1 MNKNLLAMTALAA
14 MLFAGCT
21 SSDDLTTRET
31 ITKANEAATPI
42 NFGTYMGKT
51 GTRAGATGDISNTN
65 FGTNT
70 YEFGVFAYNTGTNTL
85 IDGTAF
91 TTYTPNFMYNQKVSK
106 SGENWTYAP
115 VKFWP
120 NGIDAANGV
129 GGPSNSAKASD
140 IQYISF
146 FAYAPYVAKS
156 AVLTGAG
163 ITAINGSSAAIGTE
177 TEGSGNTK
185 AGDPTISY
193 SLATSSSAE
202 QVDLLWGLAGQAS
215 YQETDN
221 TSGNVTNYN
230 INLTKQKNNEK
241 INFLFKH
248 ALTKVGGTD
257 GLKIVADIDAN
268 GSSGNGTGTKP
279 AETLITVQS
288 ITIKN
293 VADKVVKDGVFDLA
307 TGTWAASLPSSGT
320 DGDYL
325 DLSFDNTNL
334 ADAIAEPAASA
345 APSWTGSA
353 WSIAGVTPTASDVY
367 KSTATTAPFYLIP
380 SSTVDQQLT
389 VSITYVVRTYD
400 QNLAVPTS
408 ESAKCS
414 KVTQTITN
422 VVTLPK
428 TLLLPNKKITLVL
441 HLGLTSVK
449 FAATVDNWDTT
460 TGTVTKEVWL
470 PSNVIG
476 S

>member
-1 MNKNLLAMTALAA
+1 MKKTFLAMTALAA

-31 ITKANEAATPI
+31 ITQANEAATPI
-42 NFGTYMGKT
+42 NFGTYMGRT
-51 GTRAGATGDISNTN
+51 STRAGATGEILTPASGAQNEL
-65 FGTNT
+65 GTNN
-70 YEFGVFAYNTGTNTL
+70 YEFGVFAYNTGANTL
-85 IDGTAF
+85 TDGTVF
-91 TTYTPNFMYNQKVSK
+91 DTYTPNFMYNQKVSK
-106 SGENWTYAP
+106 SGENWTYTP

-120 NGIDAANGV
+120 NGIDAANGE
-129 GGPSNSAKASD
+129 GAPSNSAQASD

-146 FAYAPYVAKS
+146 FAYAPYVDKS
-156 AVLTGAG
+156 AVLTGTG
-163 ITAINGSSAAIGTE
+163 ITAINGSSAAIGSE
-177 TEGSGNTK
+177 TAGSGNTK

-193 SLATSSSAE
+193 SLASSSSAA

-248 ALTKVGGTD
+248 ALTKVGGSD

-268 GSSGNGTGTKP
+268 GSLGNGTGTKP
-279 AETLITVQS
+279 DETLITVQS

-293 VADKVVKDGVFDLA
+293 VADNVVKEGVFDLA
-307 TGTWAASLPSSGT
+307 TGTWAASLPSGGT
-320 DGDYL
+320 VGDYL
-325 DLSFDNTNL
+325 NLSFDNTNL
-334 ADAIAEPAASA
+334 ADAIAEPAS
-345 APSWTGSA
+345 APSWNGSA
-353 WSIAGVTPTASDVY
+353 WSIVGVTPTASDVY
-367 KSTATTAPFYLIP
+367 KSTTAPFYLIP

-400 QNLAVPTS
+400 QNLAVPTT

-460 TGTVTKEVWL
+460 GTVTKEVWL
-470 PSNVIG
+470 PSNVVE
-476 S
+476 